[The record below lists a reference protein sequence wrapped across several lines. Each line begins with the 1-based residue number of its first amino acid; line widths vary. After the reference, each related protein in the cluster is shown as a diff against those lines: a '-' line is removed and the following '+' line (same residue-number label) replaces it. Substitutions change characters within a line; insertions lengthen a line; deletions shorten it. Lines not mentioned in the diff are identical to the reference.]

1 MVMPPWHGVAVSTIA
16 MELDRT
22 LERLAPEKAR
32 VLESRVREVISE
44 VEGTKAP
51 PSLEEMKRR
60 MPEFADVIGSLGDAE
75 FDLPPELPLP
85 PAKTW

>member
-1 MVMPPWHGVAVSTIA
+1 MASPWHVSFVTTIA
-16 MELDRT
+16 LELERT

-32 VLESRVREVISE
+32 VLESKVRVAISE
-44 VEGTKAP
+44 VADAKAP

-75 FDLPPELPLP
+75 FDLPPDLPLS

>member
-1 MVMPPWHGVAVSTIA
+1 MTTIA
-16 MELDRT
+16 LELDRT
-22 LERLAPEKAR
+22 LERLEPEKAR
-32 VLESRVREVISE
+32 VLESRVRKVMSE
-44 VEGTKAP
+44 VAGTEAP

-60 MPEFADVIGSLGDAE
+60 MPEFADLIGSLGDAE

>member
-1 MVMPPWHGVAVSTIA
+1 MILWQFLSVSTIA
-16 MELDRT
+16 MELERT

-44 VEGTKAP
+44 VVSEKQQ
-51 PSLEEMKRR
+51 PSLEEMKLR
-60 MPEFADVIGSLGDAE
+60 MPEFADIIGSLGDAD